1 MNHSLLFIVI
11 VLLNHACFTLLKQMN
26 DDQENK
32 DKLASFYLNL
42 AIIPPFGLVIE
53 VFLVSLGIILILHEA
68 LTEYLS
74 KK

>member
-1 MNHSLLFIVI
+1 MNHSFLFIVI
-11 VLLNHACFTLLKQMN
+11 VLLNHACFNLLKQMN
-26 DDQENK
+26 ENQESK
-32 DKLASFYLNL
+32 DKKAPFYVKL
-42 AIIPPFGLVIE
+42 AIIPPFGFVIE

>member
-1 MNHSLLFIVI
+1 MNYSLLFIAI
-11 VLLNHACFTLLKQMN
+11 VLLNHVCFIFLIQMN
-26 DDQENK
+26 DDQEIK
-32 DKLASFYLNL
+32 DKLKPFYLKL

-53 VFLVSLGIILILHEA
+53 VFLVSLGIILILHEV